1 MTSTR
6 RHPSSRHRRSAGS
19 ALLAA
24 TLVLAVSCGD
34 GSQTSGTATTRPSQN
49 RPDPSATTGITGG
62 PVKVTG
68 TVVGHFEKPIVLL
81 PRPGHDGELWLAEQ
95 GGTVRRVT
103 QADDGTLTGGDVL
116 LDLTDQTQADGEQG
130 LLGMTFARDGA
141 ALVVSYTDL
150 QGTSHIE
157 AYDVAGDSVDTGS
170 RRELL
175 RQDQPFRNH
184 NGGNVVVGP
193 DGKLWFGFGDGGAGD
208 DPENRAQDPT
218 TLLGKIIRFDLDGG
232 DPEIVISGVRNP
244 WRFAFD
250 NDGSLWIADV
260 GQDHIEEVDHLQ
272 PNQIDGANLGWS
284 GYEGREPYLDGDGR
298 RPADAIAP
306 VFQYTHEEGGCSIT
320 GGFAYRGPTLTGLD
334 GAFLFAD
341 YCAGRVRAVVLDD
354 GATDGR
360 GLDLGIDVEAPMSF
374 GTDAQGEA
382 YVLSGN
388 GDVVKLTP
396 A

>member
-1 MTSTR
+1 M
-6 RHPSSRHRRSAGS
+6 A
-19 ALLAA
+19 
-24 TLVLAVSCGD
+24 
-34 GSQTSGTATTRPSQN
+34 
-49 RPDPSATTGITGG
+49 
-62 PVKVTG
+62 VTG
-68 TVVGHFEKPIVLL
+68 TVVGRFDKPIVLL

-103 QADDGTLTGGDVL
+103 QADDGTLTDRGVV
-116 LDLTDQTQADGEQG
+116 LDLSDRTEASGEQG

-141 ALVVSYTDL
+141 ALVVTYTDL
-150 QGTSHIE
+150 EGTSHIE
-157 AYDVAGDSVDTGS
+157 AYDVEGDSVATGS

-175 RQDQPFRNH
+175 RQDQPFPNH

-250 NDGSLWIADV
+250 TDGSLWIADV
-260 GQDHIEEVDHLQ
+260 GQDRIEEVNHLG

-284 GYEGREPYLDGDGR
+284 GYEGREPHLDGDGR
-298 RPADAIAP
+298 RPADAIGP

-320 GGFAYRGPTLTGLD
+320 GGFAYHGPTLTGLD

-341 YCAGRVRAVVLDD
+341 YCGGRVRAVVLDE

-360 GLDLGIDVEAPMSF
+360 GLDLGVDVDAPMSF
-374 GTDAQGEA
+374 GTDAAGEA
-382 YVLSGN
+382 YVLCGS

>member
-1 MTSTR
+1 MTASRSPLALR
-6 RHPSSRHRRSAGS
+6 RRRSATC

-24 TLVLAVSCGD
+24 TLVLAAGCGD
-34 GSQTSGTATTRPSQN
+34 GSKTSGTSTTGPSQN
-49 RPDPSATTGITGG
+49 RPDSSATTGTDGG
-62 PVKVTG
+62 AAAVTG
-68 TVVGHFEKPIVLL
+68 TVVGHFDKPIVLL

-103 QADDGTLTGGDVL
+103 QADDGTLTGDGVL
-116 LDLTDQTQADGEQG
+116 LDLTDRTEANGEQG

-141 ALVVSYTDL
+141 ALVVAYTDL
-150 QGTSHIE
+150 EGTSHIE
-157 AYDVAGDSVDTGS
+157 AYDVKGDSVVTGS

-175 RQDQPFRNH
+175 RQDQPFPNH

-232 DPEIVISGVRNP
+232 KPEIVISGVRNP

-250 NDGSLWIADV
+250 TDDSLWIADV
-260 GQDHIEEVDHLQ
+260 GQDHIEEVNHLRA
-272 PNQIDGANLGWS
+272 NQIDGANLGWS

-298 RPADAIAP
+298 RSADAIPP

-320 GGFAYRGPTLTGLD
+320 GGFAYHGPTLTGLD

-382 YVLSGN
+382 YVLSGS
-388 GDVVKLTP
+388 GDIVKLTP